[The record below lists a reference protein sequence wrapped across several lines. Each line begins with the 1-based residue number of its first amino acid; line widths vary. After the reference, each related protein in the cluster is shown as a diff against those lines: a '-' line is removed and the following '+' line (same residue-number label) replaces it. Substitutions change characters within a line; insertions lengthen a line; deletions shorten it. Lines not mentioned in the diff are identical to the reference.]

1 MNHLII
7 RKEGVFCTRCLITEP
22 VNQGDGT
29 PMDSM
34 IAGYMM
40 CANRHTD
47 CENIPTKKAA
57 IRADKKAKGD

>member
-1 MNHLII
+1 MNHLIV
-7 RKEGVFCTRCLITEP
+7 RKEGVFCVRCLVTEP

-40 CANRHTD
+40 CANRHKD
-47 CENIPTKKAA
+47 CIAKKPA
-57 IRADKKAKGD
+57 KKRGSKP